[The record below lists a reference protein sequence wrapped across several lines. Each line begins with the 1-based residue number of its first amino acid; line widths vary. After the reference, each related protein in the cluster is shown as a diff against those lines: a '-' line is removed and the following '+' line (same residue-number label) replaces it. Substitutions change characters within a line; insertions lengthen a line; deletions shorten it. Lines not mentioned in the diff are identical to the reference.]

1 MNPPLRIAMF
11 VGSFPVVSETFIVRQ
26 ISGLLDLGHDVDIY
40 ADTRDETGSP
50 IQSEVTKYRLLER
63 TTFLKMPRETAPW
76 EMPVWPVTGRTW
88 PPGAADS
95 IPNSIRVLRALS
107 RLFQCLTTAPRLTFQ
122 VLNPGEYRYQAASLS
137 ALYRLAALS
146 GIRKRYDVLHAH
158 FGPVGNSFRFARD
171 LWHAP
176 LVVSFHGYDFCTA
189 PRLEGADMYRRL
201 FATAAA
207 ITVNSEYTRKRVAQ
221 LGCPPARLHKI
232 PVGLDPA
239 MFAFHER
246 HRKPEEPVRILVV
259 GRLVE
264 IKGHEYCIRAVA
276 KLRDRHPDVRLEIVG
291 DGPLRRPL
299 EELAAQLKLQR
310 IVTFHGA
317 CDCITVN
324 RLMTESHLF
333 VLASV
338 SIEGDQEGQGLVLQ
352 EAQACGLPVIATDS
366 GGLPEGILPGQSG
379 FLVPARDVDALAE
392 RLAYFIEHPEILPI
406 MGRKGRELIEE
417 CYDIGKLN
425 RRLVELYAKTI
436 ADYRNQNE

>member
-26 ISGLLDLGHDVDIY
+26 IAGLLDLGHDVDIY
-40 ADTRDETGSP
+40 ADTRGEADSP
-50 IQSEVTKYRLLER
+50 IQPEVTKYRLLER
-63 TTFLKMPRETAPW
+63 TTFMKMPPETAPW

-88 PPGAADS
+88 PPGATGS
-95 IPNSIRVLRALS
+95 IHNSIRVLRALS

-122 VLNPGEYRYQAASLS
+122 ALNPGEYRYQAASLS

-146 GIRKRYDVLHAH
+146 RIRKRYDVLHAH

-171 LWHAP
+171 LWRAP
-176 LVVSFHGYDFCTA
+176 LIVSFHGYDFCTA
-189 PRLEGADMYRRL
+189 PRQEGSDMYHGL
-201 FATAAA
+201 FATADT
-207 ITVNSEYTRKRVAQ
+207 ITVNSEYTRKRVSQ
-221 LGCPPARLHKI
+221 LGCPSTRLHKI

-239 MFAFHER
+239 VFTFHER

-259 GRLVE
+259 GRLVA

-276 KLRDRHPDVRLEIVG
+276 KLRDRHPGVRLEIVG
-291 DGPLRRPL
+291 DGPLRKTL
-299 EELAAQLKLQR
+299 EELAAKLDLQQ
-310 IVTFHGA
+310 IVTFSGA
-317 CDCITVN
+317 CDGVTLN
-324 RLMTESHLF
+324 RLMAESHLF
-333 VLASV
+333 VLPSV

-366 GGLPEGILPGQSG
+366 GGLPEGILPGQTG
-379 FLVPARDVDALAE
+379 FLVPERDADALAE

-406 MGRKGRELIEE
+406 MGRKGRDWVEE

-425 RRLVELYAKTI
+425 RQLVELYARTI
-436 ADYRNQNE
+436 ADYRTRNE